1 MLAAIP
7 FRIPRLGAA
16 LAVAGAAVALVGLL
30 TVFGAAA
37 PNVITIH
44 WLTFYGVTVGGY
56 AALPFVRRGDILM
69 VASWLVLAAGV
80 APCVAGQEISAP
92 HMFADMAGVVTAA
105 APIYI
110 ARLRQVAQGDTR
122 NPRRRQT
129 ERETSDYD
137 TSDYDTSDL
146 EASDYETSR

>member
-1 MLAAIP
+1 MFDTASI
-7 FRIPRLGAA
+7 RIPRLAAA
-16 LAVAGAAVALVGLL
+16 LAVAGAAATAVGLL
-30 TVFGAAA
+30 TLRGAAL
-37 PNVITIH
+37 PNVITVH
-44 WLTFYGVTVGGY
+44 WASFYVITAGGY
-56 AALPFVRRGDILM
+56 AALPFVRRGDVLM

-92 HMFADMAGVVTAA
+92 HMFADMAGVLAAA

-129 ERETSDYD
+129 EHE